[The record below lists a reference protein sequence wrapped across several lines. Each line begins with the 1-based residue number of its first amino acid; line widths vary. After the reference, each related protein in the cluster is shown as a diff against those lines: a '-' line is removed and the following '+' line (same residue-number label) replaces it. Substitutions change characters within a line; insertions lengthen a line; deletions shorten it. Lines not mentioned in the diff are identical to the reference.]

1 MVNRKM
7 RYCAGAVLTLI
18 LIAIAACERRP
29 LEVIVGEKVRVRLVI
44 DWRFYFTTNFD
55 EQISV
60 GDNEYIDSA
69 AYNYYGGVPNGMT
82 VMLWG
87 QNTGDRIY
95 QAVNGHTVS
104 LNLRPDVYK
113 LIIFSNTESEYLYM
127 GLQDRESFDDV
138 TMRLYR
144 YASRNGSG
152 DYIWYPDPIGV
163 AIDTFEITKEMVVQD
178 TTVFMPYETY
188 IGGNY
193 ERETVSEKYFEIP
206 ERATPMT
213 VTLYIK
219 AKVKHRQSMKSIE
232 ASISGMADGF
242 YLSRINRTRETGT
255 IELDPN
261 GWQFLTYGEEQDSMG
276 IIVNKTATF
285 GLPYGK
291 ELLAERDS
299 ADNVLSFRITL
310 ANDSVQQCSFRVGKN
325 ITYLTPE
332 GREAQVRYRQDLH
345 DLRLEIDLSDVIVMP
360 PIANARAGAGFD
372 AVVVDWEDGGTIE
385 VGGF

>member
-219 AKVKHRQSMKSIE
+219 AKVKHRQSMKGIE

-261 GWQFLTYGEEQDSMG
+261 GWEFLTYGEEQDSMG
-276 IIVNKTATF
+276 LIVNKTATF

>member
-1 MVNRKM
+1 M
-7 RYCAGAVLTLI
+7 RYCAWAVLTLI

-138 TMRLYR
+138 AMRLYR
-144 YASRNGSG
+144 YTSRSDNG

-261 GWQFLTYGEEQDSMG
+261 GWEFLTYGEEQDSMG

>member
-1 MVNRKM
+1 M

-261 GWQFLTYGEEQDSMG
+261 GWEFLTYGEEQDSMG
-276 IIVNKTATF
+276 LIVNKTATF

>member
-1 MVNRKM
+1 M

-138 TMRLYR
+138 AMRLYR
-144 YASRNGSG
+144 YTSRSDNG

-261 GWQFLTYGEEQDSMG
+261 GWEFLTYGEEQDSMG

-360 PIANARAGAGFD
+360 PMPSRAGAGFD

>member
-1 MVNRKM
+1 M
-7 RYCAGAVLTLI
+7 RYCAWAVLTLI

-242 YLSRINRTRETGT
+242 YLGHINRTRETGT

-261 GWQFLTYGEEQDSMG
+261 GWEFLTYGEEQDSMG
-276 IIVNKTATF
+276 LIVNKTATF

>member
-1 MVNRKM
+1 M
-7 RYCAGAVLTLI
+7 RYCAGAVLALI
-18 LIAIAACERRP
+18 LIAVAACERRP

-104 LNLRPDVYK
+104 LSLRPDVYK

-138 TMRLYR
+138 AMRLHR
-144 YASRNGSG
+144 YTSRSGSG

-163 AIDTFEITKEMVVQD
+163 AIDTFEITKEMAVQD

-219 AKVKHRQSMKSIE
+219 AKVKHRQSMKGIE

-325 ITYLTPE
+325 ISYLTPE

-372 AVVVDWEDGGTIE
+372 AEVVDWEDGGTIE
-385 VGGF
+385 IGGF

>member
-1 MVNRKM
+1 M

-18 LIAIAACERRP
+18 LIAVAACERRP

-44 DWRFYFTTNFD
+44 DWRFYFTTDFG

-82 VMLWG
+82 IMLWG

-95 QAVNGHTVS
+95 QAVNGHTAS
-104 LNLRPDVYK
+104 LSLRPDVYR
-113 LIIFSNTESEYLYM
+113 LIIFSNTESEYIYM
-127 GLQDRESFDDV
+127 GLQDRENFDDV
-138 TMRLYR
+138 TMRLYH
-144 YASRNGSG
+144 YASRSASG

-163 AIDTFEITKEMVVQD
+163 AVDTFEITKEMAVQD

-193 ERETVSEKYFEIP
+193 ERETVSERYFEIP

-219 AKVKHRQSMKSIE
+219 ARVKYRQSMKSIE

-242 YLSRINRTRETGT
+242 YLSRINRTRESGT

-261 GWQFLTYGEEQDSMG
+261 GWEFLTYGEERDSMG
-276 IIVNKTATF
+276 LIVNKTATF

-325 ITYLTPE
+325 ISYLTPE

>member
-138 TMRLYR
+138 AMRLYR
-144 YASRNGSG
+144 YTSRSGSG

-219 AKVKHRQSMKSIE
+219 AKVKHRQSMKGIE

-261 GWQFLTYGEEQDSMG
+261 GWEFLTYGEEQDSMG

-372 AVVVDWEDGGTIE
+372 AEVVDWEDGGTIE

>member
-261 GWQFLTYGEEQDSMG
+261 GWEFLTYGEEQDSMG
-276 IIVNKTATF
+276 LIVNKTATF

>member
-1 MVNRKM
+1 M

-60 GDNEYIDSA
+60 GDNEYIDST

-113 LIIFSNTESEYLYM
+113 LIVFSNTESEYLYM

-138 TMRLYR
+138 AMRLYR
-144 YASRNGSG
+144 YTSRSGSG

-261 GWQFLTYGEEQDSMG
+261 GWQFLTYGEERDSMG
-276 IIVNKTATF
+276 LIVNKTATF